1 MGGDTRAWPPPRPGS
16 AEVGAHETPR
26 RAPETV
32 PENVNV
38 SGAVTAPATPFAA
51 REGSWDRRMG

>member
-51 REGSWDRRMG
+51 REGP